1 MNNGTDIEYDFQP
14 PPETMVF
21 EPTKEEFKDA
31 LAYIEKIRPIAEQYD
46 TVRVKPPEVRI
57 FQPGCTIFKG
67 RVLTKNKI
75 STSPNILNLQT

>member
-31 LAYIEKIRPIAEQYD
+31 LAYIEKIRPIAEQYG

-57 FQPGCTIFKG
+57 CKRLCTISK
-67 RVLTKNKI
+67 RRAKI
-75 STSPNILNLQT
+75 STYSPKLKQLRT